1 MAFEFPEAMNLAF
14 QMDHQLKGLHVQR
27 MLLSPTCDSL
37 IRQGFI
43 NLPQFDL
50 SGRELLSASSKGKWI
65 FTWLSPDLYFLL
77 ALESGGQVR
86 YYPAGTALP
95 EKYHICLE
103 FDDGSMLVVRILGWG
118 FAKAVPE
125 SELELERY
133 PGKLGLSPLAPE
145 FTYEQFSQ
153 ILGQNASKNLKA
165 ILTNPYLLAGI
176 GIGYFQEI
184 LYHAKIHP
192 KWKAGELSEEERRAL
207 YKSIQSILDQAVH
220 LGGSASEVD
229 LFGQPGG
236 YVKALDEHSYGK
248 PCPLCGTT
256 IERVHL
262 YGSRLY
268 ICPGCQKG

>member
-14 QMDHQLKGLHVQR
+14 QMDHQLKGMLVQR
-27 MLLSPTCDSL
+27 MLLSAACDSL

-43 NLPQFDL
+43 NLPRFDL
-50 SGRELLSASSKGKWI
+50 SGRELLSVSSKGKWI
-65 FTWLSPDLYFLL
+65 FVRLSSDLYFLI

-86 YYPAGTALP
+86 YYAPGTALP
-95 EKYHICLE
+95 EKYHICLA
-103 FDDGSMLVVRILGWG
+103 FGDGSLLVVRILGWG

-125 SELELERY
+125 SELEMERY
-133 PGKLGLSPLAPE
+133 PGKLGPSPLEHE

-153 ILGQNASKNLKA
+153 ILAQNASKNLKA
-165 ILTNPYLLAGI
+165 ILTNQYLLAGI

-207 YKSIQSILDQAVH
+207 YKSVQLILEQAVQ

-236 YVKALDEHSYGK
+236 YVKALDEHTYGK
-248 PCPLCGTT
+248 ACPLCGTM

-262 YGSRLY
+262 YGSRIY